1 MTEVEYVPGTWVAV
15 VGERTWL
22 LLSVAPESGLVRRC
36 WELVR
41 ADEPLD
47 EVLAEIVHEGFRAVS
62 GFALVR
68 LAPTEKRAVVRGS
81 ARLQFA
87 DASGAVDEINAVG
100 VGTWVDRNL
109 GDVARLRIATGA
121 AGPGLP
127 LHGGVVLAGEVAV
140 SLAEVAA
147 PESLAAQEELAE
159 LTVVRDEPPVVP
171 VQPVPPVPP
180 VPQPMPQVLPEPQPV
195 PQAQP
200 VPQVSQPVV
209 PVQPTPPLPPVP
221 QPVPQVTQMTGVIQ
235 SFDWAPQVTAAVP
248 RAEAVVQAEPVT
260 DTVLRTNVLSPD
272 ETRMLHPG
280 STSGPQLVR
289 AKKCPAGHLSSDYAV
304 HCRVCEL
311 PLPEQDAAMLPM
323 PVLGLLRLSNGDTI
337 TLDRNVVMG
346 RDPSGDRRGVNL
358 VQVGRENDT
367 EISRTHVEVRL
378 EGWDVLVR
386 DLGSMNGTSVA
397 RPGCPPQK
405 LAAHIE
411 EFLYPGTQ
419 VVLGDQF
426 SFTFEVNG

>member
-1 MTEVEYVPGTWVAV
+1 MSAVEYVPGTWVAV

-22 LLSVAPESGLVRRC
+22 LLAVAPESGLVRRC
-36 WELVR
+36 WDLVR
-41 ADEPLD
+41 TDEPLD
-47 EVLAEIVHEGFRAVS
+47 EVLAGIVHEGFRAVS

-68 LAPTEKRAVVRGS
+68 LAPGEKRAVVRGA

-87 DASGAVDEINAVG
+87 DASGAVDEINAAG

-109 GDVARLRIATGA
+109 GEVARMRIATGA
-121 AGPGLP
+121 AGPALP
-127 LHGGVVLAGEVAV
+127 VRGGVVLAGELAV
-140 SLAEVAA
+140 SLSDTPQEDVAG
-147 PESLAAQEELAE
+147 QEEVVE
-159 LTVVRDEPPVVP
+159 LTVVRDEPRTAPQVP
-171 VQPVPPVPP
+171 AAPPPQPQPAPHLAA
-180 VPQPMPQVLPEPQPV
+180 VPQPL
-195 PQAQP
+195 
-200 VPQVSQPVV
+200 
-209 PVQPTPPLPPVP
+209 PTP
-221 QPVPQVTQMTGVIQ
+221 PVPQVTQITGVIQ
-235 SFDWAPQVTAAVP
+235 SLDWAPPAPAAP
-248 RAEAVVQAEPVT
+248 RPEPATVVQAEPVT
-260 DTVLRTNVLSPD
+260 DTVLRTNVLSPN

-304 HCRVCEL
+304 HCRVCEV

-411 EFLYPGTQ
+411 EFLYPGTR

>member
-1 MTEVEYVPGTWVAV
+1 MTAVEYVPGTWVAV

-22 LLSVAPESGLVRRC
+22 LLAVAPESGLVRRC

-68 LAPTEKRAVVRGS
+68 LAPSEKRAVVRGS

-87 DASGAVDEINAVG
+87 DASGAVDEINAAG

-109 GDVARLRIATGA
+109 GDVARMRIATGA

-127 LHGGVVLAGEVAV
+127 LHGGVVLAGELAVSVAEVVAAAPRIAPQVAV
-140 SLAEVAA
+140 A
-147 PESLAAQEELAE
+147 PQENVVPRESVVPQEELVE
-159 LTVVRDEPPVVP
+159 LTVVRDEPLPP
-171 VQPVPPVPP
+171 APRQPA
-180 VPQPMPQVLPEPQPV
+180 QPV

-200 VPQVSQPVV
+200 A
-209 PVQPTPPLPPVP
+209 
-221 QPVPQVTQMTGVIQ
+221 PQVTQITGVIQ
-235 SFDWAPQVTAAVP
+235 SLDWAPPAPTAHRP
-248 RAEAVVQAEPVT
+248 EPMTVVQAEPVT

-280 STSGPQLVR
+280 SASGPQLVR

-304 HCRVCEL
+304 HCRVCEV

-411 EFLYPGTQ
+411 EFLYPGTR